1 MKGGKMK
8 EQHTSE
14 QESYERAKKRVEELK
29 SFYSHLFVY
38 LAVNAGLF
46 LLNIIT
52 SPRHLWFYW
61 PLIGWGIGLAI
72 HGLSVFGTQN
82 LLGKDWEE
90 KKIKEIMEK
99 EKR

>member
-1 MKGGKMK
+1 MKSTEK
-8 EQHTSE
+8 HE
-14 QESYERAKKRVEELK
+14 QEIYEKAKRRVEEIR

-61 PLIGWGIGLAI
+61 PLIGWGIGLSI
-72 HGLSVFGTQN
+72 HGLSVFGTQR

-90 KKIKEIMEK
+90 KKIREIMKK
-99 EKR
+99 EK

>member
-1 MKGGKMK
+1 MKSTEKHEG
-8 EQHTSE
+8 ER
-14 QESYERAKKRVEELK
+14 YEMAKKRVEELRA
-29 SFYSHLFVY
+29 FYSHLFVY

-72 HGLSVFGTQN
+72 HGFSVFGTRKI
-82 LLGKDWEE
+82 LGEDWEE
-90 KKIKEIMEK
+90 RKIKEIMEK
-99 EKR
+99 EKK

>member
-1 MKGGKMK
+1 MK
-8 EQHTSE
+8 EQKNSE
-14 QESYERAKKRVEELK
+14 QEKYEKARKRVDELK

-46 LLNIIT
+46 LLNMLT

-61 PLIGWGIGLAI
+61 PLIGWGIGLTI
-72 HGLSVFGTQN
+72 HGLSVFGTQR

-90 KKIKEIMEK
+90 RKIKEMMDQDK
-99 EKR
+99 G

>member
-1 MKGGKMK
+1 MKSTEKR
-8 EQHTSE
+8 EE
-14 QESYERAKKRVEELK
+14 EIYEKAKRRVEEIR

-61 PLIGWGIGLAI
+61 PLIGWGIGLSI
-72 HGLSVFGTQN
+72 HGLSVFGTQR

-99 EKR
+99 EKK

>member
-1 MKGGKMK
+1 MKAQQEG
-8 EQHTSE
+8 E
-14 QESYERAKKRVEELK
+14 QEVYERAKKRVEELK
-29 SFYSHLFVY
+29 AFYSHLFVY

-61 PLIGWGIGLAI
+61 PLIGWGIGLSI
-72 HGLSVFGTQN
+72 HGLSVFGTQR
-82 LLGKDWEE
+82 LLGKDWEDR
-90 KKIKEIMEK
+90 KIREIMEK

>member
-1 MKGGKMK
+1 MKSTEK
-8 EQHTSE
+8 HD
-14 QESYERAKKRVEELK
+14 QEVYEKAKKRVEEMR

-38 LAVNAGLF
+38 LAVNMGLF

-61 PLIGWGIGLAI
+61 PLIGWGIGLSI
-72 HGLSVFGTQN
+72 HGLSVFGTQR
-82 LLGKDWEE
+82 LLGKDWED

-99 EKR
+99 EKK

>member
-1 MKGGKMK
+1 MK
-8 EQHTSE
+8 EKKANE

-46 LLNIIT
+46 LLNILT
-52 SPRHLWFYW
+52 SPSHLWFYW

-72 HGLSVFGTQN
+72 HGLSVFGTQKM
-82 LLGKDWEE
+82 LGKDWEE
-90 KKIKEIMEK
+90 RKIQELMEK
-99 EKR
+99 EKK

>member
-1 MKGGKMK
+1 MKSTEKHDK
-8 EQHTSE
+8 EI
-14 QESYERAKKRVEELK
+14 YDKAKKRVEEIR

-61 PLIGWGIGLAI
+61 PLIGWGIGLSI
-72 HGLSVFGTQN
+72 HGLSVFGTQR

-90 KKIKEIMEK
+90 KKIKELMEK
-99 EKR
+99 EKK

>member
-1 MKGGKMK
+1 MK
-8 EQHTSE
+8 EKKAND

-46 LLNIIT
+46 LLNILT
-52 SPRHLWFYW
+52 SPSHLWFYW

-72 HGLSVFGTQN
+72 HGLSVFGTQKM
-82 LLGKDWEE
+82 LGKDWEE
-90 KKIKEIMEK
+90 RKIQELMEK
-99 EKR
+99 EKK

>member
-1 MKGGKMK
+1 MK
-8 EQHTSE
+8 EQKKDE
-14 QESYERAKKRVEELK
+14 KEIYERARKRVEEIR

-52 SPRHLWFYW
+52 SPKHLWFYW

-72 HGLSVFGTQN
+72 HGLSVFGTDR
-82 LLGKDWEE
+82 LLGKEWEE
-90 KKIKEIMEK
+90 KKIREIMEK
-99 EKR
+99 EKK

>member
-1 MKGGKMK
+1 MKSTEKHK
-8 EQHTSE
+8 
-14 QESYERAKKRVEELK
+14 QENYEKAKKRVEEIR

-38 LAVNAGLF
+38 LAVNMGLF

-61 PLIGWGIGLAI
+61 PLIGWGIGLSI
-72 HGLSVFGTQN
+72 HGLSVFGTQR

-99 EKR
+99 EKK

>member
-1 MKGGKMK
+1 MKGKHMG
-8 EQHTSE
+8 E
-14 QESYERAKKRVEELK
+14 QETYERAKKRVEELK

-61 PLIGWGIGLAI
+61 PLIGWGIGLSI
-72 HGLSVFGTQN
+72 HGLSVFGTQK

-90 KKIKEIMEK
+90 KKIREMMEK

>member
-1 MKGGKMK
+1 MKSTEK
-8 EQHTSE
+8 H
-14 QESYERAKKRVEELK
+14 EREIYDKAKKRVEEIR

-61 PLIGWGIGLAI
+61 PLIGWGIGLSI
-72 HGLSVFGTQN
+72 HGLSVFGTQR

-99 EKR
+99 EKK